1 MNKLCLMY
9 RSIYLKHSRR
19 EAHII
24 IKNEGRGGGQVVS
37 LLAFYSDDLSSN
49 PAEANSF
56 L

>member
-1 MNKLCLMY
+1 MY
-9 RSIYLKHSRR
+9 RSIYIKHSRR